1 MNYILWWIKHIFIG
15 TFSIFFLMIGI
26 DTLIASYHSTNP
38 HIFIMLFFS
47 SNLMILISIVGI
59 LYPAIKIYGYFKTA
73 NEDESNHEV

>member
-1 MNYILWWIKHIFIG
+1 MNYLLWWMKQIIIG

-26 DTLIASYHSTNP
+26 DTLIASYQATNP

-59 LYPAIKIYGYFKTA
+59 LYPAVKIYGHFKTA
-73 NEDESNHEV
+73 NKDESNHDV